1 MEDVAVA
8 CVVLFLMNHNKSFFF
23 LFCFVR
29 VFISFWLLHVFLYE
43 GAIKESVLGNTC
55 MWFNLP

>member
-8 CVVLFLMNHNKSFFF
+8 CVVLFLMNHNKSFF
-23 LFCFVR
+23 LFCFVC

-43 GAIKESVLGNTC
+43 GAIKKSVLGNSC